1 MDTGVETHRLRQ
13 EIERALRRAF
23 DPADVLPRLARLAR
37 LAPPSSDDGVFAHRQ
52 LAELLVERHPWRAA
66 LYARRALAHAPND
79 DRAWAVLAFCQTL
92 LGNFRAAAQAYKQAI
107 ACAPAN
113 PWYAHNL
120 GHLLDVA
127 LASPERAL
135 PWLRSAYGAKGD
147 NSEIVASY
155 VHALA
160 RAGRT
165 TDARAILVRA
175 LERFESRELVALLRW
190 LDQGAPSRRTLGG
203 RTARPS
209 RRRSADTTRSA
220 PSQDHELAFEQKLG
234 QERPRASR
242 PIPPAAP
249 SGEKLVRPRRNH
261 RLARVLERG
270 LSHLPLDSRQRER
283 ALVLAHDV
291 LAEARAKT
299 SPSKGATATTATTA
313 KDAATVTTA
322 KRSATKTKTKTKT
335 GAAVATKP
343 NASGVKTMR
352 ITGRAEP
359 TSAIDLTALDGS
371 ANDENRDV
379 AGLAAAVA
387 YAIVYVD
394 HVPLSQAE
402 VAAPFRVAVARLRGR
417 FAELRAQLDI
427 IPGDSRYASF

>member
-1 MDTGVETHRLRQ
+1 MESGVETHRLRQ

-37 LAPPSSDDGVFAHRQ
+37 LAPPASDDGIFAHRQ

-66 LYARRALAHAPND
+66 IYAKRALAHRRDD

-92 LGNFRAAAQAYKQAI
+92 LGNFRCAATAYKKAI
-107 ACAPAN
+107 ASAPAN

-127 LASPERAL
+127 LGAPDRAL
-135 PWLRSAYGAKGD
+135 PWLRSAYGAKAD

-160 RAGRT
+160 RAGHT
-165 TDARAILVRA
+165 GEARGVLERA
-175 LERFESRELVALLRW
+175 LERFDSRELEALLRW
-190 LDQGAPSRRTLGG
+190 LDQGAPSAE
-203 RTARPS
+203 ARKKERAAES
-209 RRRSADTTRSA
+209 KKALTGTR
-220 PSQDHELAFEQKLG
+220 G
-234 QERPRASR
+234 TRA
-242 PIPPAAP
+242 AAP
-249 SGEKLVRPRRNH
+249 ALVVKDKKVPKDR

-283 ALVLAHDV
+283 ALALARDA
-291 LAEARAKT
+291 LADAERLAARSKAK
-299 SPSKGATATTATTA
+299 PKPKAKAAATTASA
-313 KDAATVTTA
+313 AAAT
-322 KRSATKTKTKTKT
+322 S
-335 GAAVATKP
+335 GAARAVP
-343 NASGVKTMR
+343 ASKRKG
-352 ITGRAEP
+352 
-359 TSAIDLTALDGS
+359 D
-371 ANDENRDV
+371 DV

-394 HVPLSQAE
+394 HVPLSHAE

-417 FAELRAQLDI
+417 FAELRAKLDI
-427 IPGDSRYASF
+427 IPGDARYATTRSC

>member
-1 MDTGVETHRLRQ
+1 MESGVETHRLRQ

-37 LAPPSSDDGVFAHRQ
+37 LAPPASDDGIFAHRQ

-66 LYARRALAHAPND
+66 IYAKRALAHARDD

-92 LGNFRAAAQAYKQAI
+92 LGNFRCAATAYKRAI

-127 LASPERAL
+127 LGVPDRAL
-135 PWLRSAYGAKGD
+135 PWLRTAYSAKAD

-160 RAGRT
+160 RAGHT
-165 TDARAILVRA
+165 GEARGVLERA
-175 LERFESRELVALLRW
+175 LERFDSRELEALLRW
-190 LDQGAPSRRTLGG
+190 LDQGAPSRE
-203 RTARPS
+203 AK
-209 RRRSADTTRSA
+209 RSKS
-220 PSQDHELAFEQKLG
+220 KLSPP
-234 QERPRASR
+234 PRAR
-242 PIPPAAP
+242 
-249 SGEKLVRPRRNH
+249 GGQRDH

-270 LSHLPLDSRQRER
+270 MSHLPLDSKQRER
-283 ALVLAHDV
+283 ALLLAHDALREQSRSACPRANLHGD
-291 LAEARAKT
+291 LADAAKK
-299 SPSKGATATTATTA
+299 SA
-313 KDAATVTTA
+313 KAAKAATVVE
-322 KRSATKTKTKTKT
+322 KRTSKTSKE
-335 GAAVATKP
+335 
-343 NASGVKTMR
+343 S
-352 ITGRAEP
+352 
-359 TSAIDLTALDGS
+359 S
-371 ANDENRDV
+371 DV

-417 FAELRAQLDI
+417 FAELRAKLDI
-427 IPGDSRYASF
+427 IPGDARYATTRC